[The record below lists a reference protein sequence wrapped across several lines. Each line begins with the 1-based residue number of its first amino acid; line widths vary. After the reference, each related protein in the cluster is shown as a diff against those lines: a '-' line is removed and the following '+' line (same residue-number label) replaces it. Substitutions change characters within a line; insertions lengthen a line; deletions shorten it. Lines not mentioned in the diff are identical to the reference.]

1 MKEYFFIAGSIV
13 ILVAP
18 CRLSCDIDSMN
29 SHPSKKESWFGWCMY
44 DWANSAF
51 ATVVLSAVL
60 PVYFVSLVPEDGA
73 LISLFGFSRTFRAT
87 SLWGY
92 AVSCS
97 MLIVAVSSPYLGS
110 LADRWSSHRKFLFA
124 YCLIGAFCTSL
135 LYFAT
140 PGRYIL
146 AALLFIFA
154 NVGFA
159 GGNVFY
165 NAFLPKLAKPH
176 ELDRLSSRGFAY
188 GYIGGGIALLL
199 VFVMIQGY
207 SLLGFADK
215 GAASRAGFLIT
226 GLWWFAFAL
235 PTYRYVRIP
244 ASPIMVDE
252 LHHGIRGYF
261 RIFAEIKK
269 YPSLLLF
276 LLAFLF
282 YNDGIQT
289 IIVVAAIFA
298 REELALSQGTIL
310 SCFLMIQFVAMPGT
324 LLFGRLAE
332 MYGAKRSLYIALA
345 LFIVVTIYAY
355 FMNSSFEFWLLGFVI
370 AIILGGSQ
378 AVSRSFFSTLI
389 PRGKHAEFF
398 GFYAISA
405 KFASVF
411 GPLIFALIIDLTGS
425 ARLSILALAIFFIIG
440 IILLT
445 QVKTEMN
452 KTSAAH

>member
-1 MKEYFFIAGSIV
+1 MKY
-13 ILVAP
+13 
-18 CRLSCDIDSMN
+18 
-29 SHPSKKESWFGWCMY
+29 HPTKKQSWFGWCMY

-60 PVYFVSLVPEDGA
+60 PVYFVALVPETGA
-73 LISLFGFSRTFRAT
+73 RIAFLGFRHTFRAP

-110 LADRWSSHRKFLFA
+110 IADRLSLHRKFLFV
-124 YCLIGAFCTSL
+124 YCLIGTLAASC

-140 PGRYIL
+140 PGKYLLAAFLFIL
-146 AALLFIFA
+146 ANI
-154 NVGFA
+154 GFA

-165 NAFLPKLAKPH
+165 NAFLPKLAANH

-199 VFVMIQGY
+199 VFAMIQGY
-207 SLLGFADK
+207 TFFGFADK
-215 GAASRAGFLIT
+215 GAASRAGFLLT
-226 GLWWFAFAL
+226 GIWWFLFAI
-235 PTYRYVRIP
+235 PTYLYVRVP
-244 ASPIMVDE
+244 ASPIMVDR
-252 LHHGIRGYF
+252 LHSGLRGYF

-269 YPSLLLF
+269 HPALLLF
-276 LLAFLF
+276 LIAFLF

-298 REELALSQGTIL
+298 RDELGLSQGTIL

-332 MYGAKRSLYIALA
+332 VSGAKRALYLA
-345 LFIVVTIYAY
+345 LFLFILVTIYAY
-355 FMNSSFEFWLLGFVI
+355 FIRNAWEFWLLGFVI

-378 AVSRSFFSTLI
+378 AVSRSFFSSLI
-389 PRGKHAEFF
+389 PEGKHAEFF

-411 GPLIFALIIDLTGS
+411 GPLMFALIIDITGS
-425 ARLSILALAIFFIIG
+425 SRLSIVALTFFFVTG
-440 IILLT
+440 ILLLT
-445 QVKTEMN
+445 QVKTEN
-452 KTSAAH
+452 PIPVR

>member
-1 MKEYFFIAGSIV
+1 M
-13 ILVAP
+13 
-18 CRLSCDIDSMN
+18 SCDTDSM
-29 SHPSKKESWFGWCMY
+29 SHHPTKKQSWFGWCMY

-60 PVYFVSLVPEDGA
+60 PVYFVSLVPEEGA
-73 LISLFGFSRTFRAT
+73 GVSLFGFTHIFRAS

-97 MLIVAVSSPYLGS
+97 MLFVAITSPYLGS

-124 YCLIGAFCTSL
+124 YCLIGSLCTSL
-135 LYFAT
+135 LFFAT
-140 PGRYIL
+140 PGRYFF
-146 AALLFIFA
+146 ASALFIIS
-154 NVGFA
+154 NIGFA

-165 NAFLPKLAKPH
+165 NAFLPKLAQPH

-188 GYIGGGIALLL
+188 GYIGGGIALLI
-199 VFVMIQGY
+199 VFAIIQGY
-207 SLLGFADK
+207 SFLGFPDK
-215 GAASRAGFLIT
+215 GAASRAGFLMT
-226 GLWWFAFAL
+226 GIWWFLFAY
-235 PTYRYVRIP
+235 PTYRHVRVP
-244 ASPIMVDE
+244 ASPIMVDK
-252 LHHGIRGYF
+252 LHQGIRGYF
-261 RIFAEIKK
+261 KIFAEIKK

-276 LLAFLF
+276 LIAFLF

-298 REELALSQGTIL
+298 REELALTQGTIL

-324 LLFGRLAE
+324 LIFGRLAE
-332 MYGAKRSLYIALA
+332 LYGAKRSLYLA
-345 LFIVVTIYAY
+345 LTLFIIVTIFAY
-355 FMNSSFEFWLLGFVI
+355 FMNTAWEFWILGFVI

-378 AVSRSFFSTLI
+378 AVSRSFFSSLI
-389 PRGKHAEFF
+389 PKGKHAEFF

-425 ARLSILALAIFFIIG
+425 ARLSILALTFFFITG

-445 QVKTEMN
+445 RVKTDNEII
-452 KTSAAH
+452 SS